1 TILVSPLRGD
11 PDGSHTERVIRAFQA
26 EQGFLVI
33 PTCESLGFDYSKE
46 LQTAEDETLQRAKD
60 LIKAK
65 HADLLLFGE
74 VREQDKATRI
84 WAVNESGVCDLNP
97 KPMEFHLGLLPS
109 EFTEEQKKKLIEV
122 SLGEIQKAC
131 LDQSSIVWSDFAKR
145 MNKMEMF
152 LNRFD
157 FSQPK

>member
-1 TILVSPLRGD
+1 
-11 PDGSHTERVIRAFQA
+11 
-26 EQGFLVI
+26 
-33 PTCESLGFDYSKE
+33 ESLGFDYSKE

-74 VREQDKATRI
+74 VREQDKAIKI
-84 WAVNESGVCDLNP
+84 WAVNESGGCDLKP

-157 FSQPK
+157 FSQPKSLDFASSYIEAMRLLYGNSQGDIWLSKG